1 MGLSLRVPACSQA
14 RRVWSLLVAAALVA
28 ALGPGL
34 PSVAATAPDPR
45 AGGCTIVGT
54 PGPDV
59 LVGGP
64 GADVICGRGGDDR
77 LVGGGGVDILRGG
90 GGDDLLL
97 GGAGDDVLDGG
108 PGDDV
113 LRGGRGDDRLLGRDA
128 KRYRDTLD
136 CGPGGADRAV
146 ADTPDR
152 VRSNCEQVAQNHR
165 PTDITLTPDSVAEDA
180 PVGALVGLLSATDAD
195 RGDRHVF
202 RLVAGEGSADNGS
215 FAVDGDRLI
224 TAAALDFETAPELS
238 VRVRAT
244 DAEGARTERVL
255 AIHVSDVDENAA
267 PVAVDDRVTTP
278 EDTAL
283 MLPATG
289 SAGPAGNDTD
299 ADGDPLTVT
308 AVSGAEGGEVVL
320 ADGTIRFTPTPNA
333 CGPAAGSF
341 SYAVGDGRGGT
352 ATGRVTVDITCTPDP
367 AIASDDSATVAEG
380 AAATALPV
388 LRNDTDADGEPVRI
402 VAVTQPANGTVV
414 ITGGGS
420 GLTYEPAAAYC
431 NDPGAGPKDTF
442 TYTVDGGSTA
452 TVSVTVTCV
461 DDAPTAV
468 DDTATVTEDDS
479 AAAVD
484 VLGND
489 TDPDGGPMTITAVTQ
504 PADGTVAITGS
515 GAGLTYRPDADYCN
529 TPPGGAPDTFT
540 YTLNGG
546 STASVSMTV
555 TCVDDAP
562 VAVDDTAT
570 VLEDD
575 PATAVDVLANDTD
588 VDGGPRTIA
597 SVTQPAHG
605 TVVITGGGTGLTYR
619 PAADYCN
626 DPGAEPDDT
635 FTYTLDGGSTGTV
648 SITVTCVDDAP
659 VAVDDTATV
668 VEDAS
673 ATAIPVL
680 ANDTDVDAGPMLISV
695 VTAPAHGTVAVD
707 ADRAGLTY
715 RPDAN
720 YCNDPPGG
728 APDTFTYTLD
738 GGSTA
743 TVSVAVT
750 CVDDA
755 PVAVD
760 DTATVYQDTAAAPVA
775 VLANDTDVDGG
786 AMTITAVTQPT
797 NGTVVITGGG
807 GGLTYEPDAGYCN
820 NPTGLVLDTFTY
832 TLNGGSTGTARMRVD
847 CDVPPTA
854 VDDTIAVTEDDP
866 AALVGVLTNDT
877 DPDGGPKSVVSV
889 TQPVH
894 GTAAITGSGADVS
907 YVPAADYCNNP
918 PGGAPDTFTYT
929 LNGGSTATVRATVD
943 CVDDNPFAVDDTVT
957 ILEDAGG
964 TVIDVFANDTDVD
977 GGTMMIASVTQG
989 GHGSVVLSGA
999 GTVVTY
1005 TPDANYC
1012 NDPGAEPADT
1022 FTYTLLGG
1030 STATV
1035 SVTVTCVADAPTLTA
1050 ASGPT
1055 AYTENAA
1062 AVAVDGAVTLSNP
1075 DTVAMTG
1082 ASVEITANAGAA
1094 DLLDWTDNDPADGIT
1109 EGASTAHRVVLTG
1122 AGTAAQYQAALRAVT
1137 YRNTSD
1143 DPATVDRTV
1152 TFTVTTGTGTVS
1164 DTIDIHVTAV
1174 DDPPV
1179 AVADASTILEDAAP
1193 TAIAVLGNDTDVD
1206 GGPISIASVT
1216 QPANGVVAITGTG
1229 DGLTYVPAANY
1240 CNDPGAEPDDT
1251 FTYTLDG
1258 GSTATVSVTVTCVND
1273 APVADAESF
1282 SGTSSAIGNTQ
1293 LVVDDP
1299 TDGAPVNAR
1308 PHKTIT
1314 GDLLDGDTD
1323 VDGPGPLAVVAETVT
1338 SNDGGTVV
1346 LEADG
1351 DFTYTPAAGT
1361 SCTDTSDYFDYTV
1374 TDQATPTPATG
1385 TARVTIALTGCVWYV
1400 SNNAAGNAGTSAA
1413 PFDTLAQ
1420 AQAASGA
1427 GSTIFVFAGDG
1438 TTTGYA
1444 AGIDL
1449 QAGQSL
1455 VGEVADLRVGTD
1467 LLWTGVPGARPRITD
1482 SNADVVALAAGNTLR
1497 GLAIDPSGTGGG
1509 IAGGAGDAGGTIAD
1523 VRIVDTGTAGTQ
1535 PALEL
1540 DGTSGTYAVSDLVVD
1555 TTAATGQT
1563 AGSVGV
1569 RLNNAGTVAFAPTG
1583 TVSITTTGAKGLDAT
1598 GTNLGT
1604 GSVFD
1609 DITVTASGAG
1619 AVSMT
1624 NTTGTTT
1631 FSNLS
1636 LATTSGATGAF
1647 VLSTAGAVTVA
1658 GSGTANI
1665 SSVGGPAVDVSGTTG
1680 AVLDLDTV
1688 TSTNSAST
1696 GISLAGLGAGTFT
1709 AASGSS
1715 ISGAA
1720 GTAFAVSGTSSGTI
1734 TYPGLIGNG
1743 AGETASISGRTGG
1756 TLTLSGALTDT
1767 ADAGGGIS
1775 VTGNTGGSTVISGAS
1790 KTFSTGVTTAVSL
1803 SANTGHT
1810 VSITGGQLAVTTT
1823 TGTGF
1828 TVSGGGTLEVGGTA
1842 NTISTTGGGGLLI
1855 DNATIGAGNVTF
1867 ESISTNGASV
1877 GIRANNT
1884 GALGRLIVTGSG
1896 GTCTNAATG
1905 GCSGGVIANG
1915 TGADDGSATPSGSGI
1930 VLNNTLNP
1938 SFTRMWVHD
1947 HSNYAIRGTSVA
1959 GLTLANS
1966 VVNGA
1971 NGTNATTPF
1980 DESSIRLDNLTG
1992 AASVTDTYVSGG
2004 FEDNMRVVNT
2014 TGSLNR
2020 ITLTN
2025 DTFGVSGTRPSNDAL
2040 RLETATTAGQLH
2052 ATITGSTFSSAAG
2065 DLLQFSHGGAG
2076 TGDLVLTGN
2085 TFSNAHPAIATGG
2098 GGVTLTQS
2106 GTAGGNTTMNISG
2119 NSFRDAVG
2127 PGVLIV
2133 KSVGPATQTG
2143 TFANNTIGVSGVAN
2157 SGSAEGSA
2165 LKLQLVDQGT
2175 STWNVTG
2182 NTIRQYNNFGIEVLA
2197 GGGST
2202 AQSGTFN
2209 TTITANTISQP
2220 GNTAGTITVPKQ
2232 GIHYN
2237 IGTVPGDTFLACA
2250 AIGGA
2255 GALAN
2260 TIDASGADGVPAT
2273 GIDVDVRLRQRQ
2285 TTTVRLPGYGGT
2297 AFDNAA
2303 VQSFVNANN
2312 SVGTTTLAAN
2322 SSTPPAGG
2330 FVGGAGC
2337 PVP

>member
-1 MGLSLRVPACSQA
+1 MGLSLRVPACSTG
-14 RRVWSLLVAAALVA
+14 RRGWSLLTVVTLVA

-34 PSVAATAPDPR
+34 PAVAAQPDRR
-45 AGGCTIVGT
+45 ADDCTIVGT

-59 LVGGP
+59 LVGGA
-64 GADVICGRGGDDR
+64 GADVICGRGGADRLVGRGGADVLLGGTGDDV
-77 LVGGGGVDILRGG
+77 LVGGGGADVLD
-90 GGDDLLL
+90 
-97 GGAGDDVLDGG
+97 GGAGDDALS
-108 PGDDV
+108 
-113 LRGGRGDDRLLGRDA
+113 GGRGDDRLLGRDA

-136 CGPGGADRAV
+136 CGPGGGDRAV

-180 PVGALVGLLSATDAD
+180 PVGALAGLLSATDAD

-202 RLVAGEGSADNGS
+202 RLVTGEGSADNGS
-215 FAVDGDRLI
+215 VAVDGDRLV

-238 VRVRAT
+238 VRLRAT
-244 DAEGARTERVL
+244 DAEGARTEQVLTIRVT
-255 AIHVSDVDENAA
+255 DVEENAA
-267 PVAVDDRVTTP
+267 PVAVDDLVTAV
-278 EDTAL
+278 EDTTL
-283 MLPATG
+283 VLPAG
-289 SAGPAGNDTD
+289 GPGGPAGNDTD
-299 ADGDPLTVT
+299 ADGDPLAVT
-308 AVSGAEGGEVVL
+308 EVSGAAGGAVVLAGGEV
-320 ADGTIRFTPTPNA
+320 RFTPTPNV

-341 SYAVGDGRGGT
+341 SYAVADGRGAT
-352 ATGRVTVDITCTPDP
+352 AAGRVTVDLTCTPDP
-367 AIASDDSATVAEG
+367 AIASDDSVTVAEG

-388 LRNDTDADGEPVRI
+388 LGNDSDADGEPVRI
-402 VAVTQPANGTVV
+402 VSVTQPVHGTVV
-414 ITGGGS
+414 MTGGGS

-431 NDPGAGPKDTF
+431 NDPGAGPTDTF

-468 DDTATVTEDDS
+468 DDATTVTEDAP

-504 PADGTVAITGS
+504 PAHGTVAITGA

-529 TPPGGAPDTFT
+529 DPGATPDDTFT
-540 YTLNGG
+540 YTLAGG
-546 STASVSMTV
+546 STATVSVTVTCVDDAPVAVGDAATLTEDDPATAVDVLANDTDVDAGAMRITGVTQPAHGTVTITGVGTGLTYRPDTDYCNDPGAAPEDTFTYTLDGGSTGTVSMTV

-570 VLEDD
+570 VTEDD
-575 PATAVDVLANDTD
+575 PARSIDALGNDTD
-588 VDGGPRTIA
+588 VD
-597 SVTQPAHG
+597 
-605 TVVITGGGTGLTYR
+605 
-619 PAADYCN
+619 D
-626 DPGAEPDDT
+626 
-635 FTYTLDGGSTGTV
+635 
-648 SITVTCVDDAP
+648 
-659 VAVDDTATV
+659 
-668 VEDAS
+668 
-673 ATAIPVL
+673 
-680 ANDTDVDAGPMLISV
+680 GPMLISV

-707 ADRAGLTY
+707 AARTGLTY

-720 YCNDPPGG
+720 YCNDPG
-728 APDTFTYTLD
+728 AEPEDTFTYTLD

-743 TVSVAVT
+743 TVRVTVT

-760 DTATVYQDTAAAPVA
+760 DTATVYQGAAATAVG
-775 VLANDTDVDGG
+775 VLANDTDVDAGPISI
-786 AMTITAVTQPT
+786 ASVTQPA
-797 NGTVVITGGG
+797 NGAVVITGGG
-807 GGLTYEPDAGYCN
+807 SGLTYEPDSGYCN
-820 NPTGLVLDTFTY
+820 NPPGLVLDTFTY
-832 TLNGGSTGTARMRVD
+832 TLGSGSTATVRMTVD

-854 VDDTIAVTEDDP
+854 VGDTVTMTEDGP
-866 AALVGVLTNDT
+866 ATVVGVLANDADT
-877 DPDGGPKSVVSV
+877 DGGPKEVVSI
-889 TQPVH
+889 TQPAH
-894 GTAAITGSGADVS
+894 GTAAMTGGGADVS
-907 YVPAADYCNNP
+907 YEPAADYCNNP
-918 PGGAPDTFTYT
+918 PGAAPDTFTYT
-929 LNGGSTATVRATVD
+929 LNGGSTATVSATVD
-943 CVDDNPFAVDDTVT
+943 CVDDGPVAVDDTTT
-957 ILEDAGG
+957 IAEDAGG
-964 TVIDVFANDTDVD
+964 TVVGVLANDTDVD
-977 GGTMMIASVTQG
+977 GGTMTIASVTQG

-1030 STATV
+1030 NTATV
-1035 SVTVTCVADAPTLTA
+1035 SVTVTCVPDAPTLTTA
-1050 ASGPT
+1050 TGPT

-1062 AVAVDGAVTLSNP
+1062 AVAVDGAVTVSNP
-1075 DTVAMTG
+1075 DAVAVTAG
-1082 ASVEITANAGAA
+1082 SVELTANAGAA
-1094 DLLDWTDNDPADGIT
+1094 DVLDWTDNDVTDGIT
-1109 EGASTAHRVVLTG
+1109 EGSSTAHRVVLTG

-1143 DPATVDRTV
+1143 DPPAADRTA
-1152 TFTVTTGTGTVS
+1152 TFTVTTGTGPVS
-1164 DTIDIHVTAV
+1164 GTIDIHVTAV

-1179 AVADASTILEDAAP
+1179 AVADTATVLEDAAP
-1193 TAIAVLGNDTDVD
+1193 TAIDVLGNDTDVD
-1206 GGPISIASVT
+1206 GGPKTIASTT
-1216 QPANGVVAITGTG
+1216 QPANGVVAITGLG
-1229 DGLTYVPAANY
+1229 GGLTYVPAANY
-1240 CNDPGAEPDDT
+1240 CNDPGATPDDT
-1251 FTYTLDG
+1251 FTYTLNG
-1258 GSTATVSVTVTCVND
+1258 GSTAQVSVTVTCVND
-1273 APVADAESF
+1273 APVADAETF

-1308 PHKTIT
+1308 PHKAVT
-1314 GDLLDGDTD
+1314 GDLLGGDSD

-1346 LEADG
+1346 IEADG

-1361 SCTDTSDYFDYTV
+1361 SCSDTSDYFDYTV
-1374 TDQATPTPATG
+1374 TDQATLTPATG
-1385 TARVTIALTGCVWYV
+1385 TGRVTIALTGCVWYV
-1400 SNNAAGNAGTSAA
+1400 ANDAAGNAGTSAA

-1420 AQAASGA
+1420 AQAASGP
-1427 GSTIFVFAGDG
+1427 GSTIFLFAGDG

-1467 LLWTGVPGARPRITD
+1467 LLWTGVPGARPTITD
-1482 SNADVVALAAGNTLR
+1482 SNADVVSLAAGNIVR

-1535 PALEL
+1535 PGVEL

-1555 TTAATGQT
+1555 NTAATGQ
-1563 AGSVGV
+1563 AMGSVGV
-1569 RLNNAGTVAFAPTG
+1569 RLNNAGTVTFAASG
-1583 TVSITTTGAKGLDAT
+1583 TVSVTTKGAKGLEAT
-1598 GTNLGT
+1598 GTNLGA

-1609 DITVTASGAG
+1609 DITVTGSGSG

-1624 NTTGTTT
+1624 STTGTTT

-1647 VLSTAGAVTVA
+1647 ALSNAGAVTVA

-1665 SSVGGPAVDVSGTTG
+1665 SAVGGPAVDVSGTTG

-1715 ISGAA
+1715 ISGAS

-1743 AGETASISGRTGG
+1743 TGETASISGRTGG

-1775 VTGNTGGSTVISGAS
+1775 VSGNSGGSTVISGAS

-1823 TGTGF
+1823 TGTGL
-1828 TVSGGGTLEVGGTA
+1828 TMSGGGTLEVGGTA

-1884 GALGRLIVTGSG
+1884 GSLGRLIVTGSG

-1915 TGADDGSATPSGSGI
+1915 AGADDGSATPSGSGI
-1930 VLNNTLNP
+1930 VLNNTLSP

-1992 AASVTDTYVSGG
+1992 SATISDTYVSGG

-2025 DTFGVSGTRPSNDAL
+2025 DTFGANGARPSNDAL
-2040 RLETATTAGQLH
+2040 RLETATSAGQLQ
-2052 ATITGSTFSSAAG
+2052 ATIAGSTFSSAAG

-2085 TFSNAHPAIATGG
+2085 TFSNSHPAISTGG
-2098 GGVTLTQS
+2098 GGVTLTQT
-2106 GTAGGNTTMNISG
+2106 GTAGGDTTMNITG
-2119 NSFRDAVG
+2119 NTFRDAVG

-2143 TFANNTIGVSGVAN
+2143 TFANNTIGASGVAN

-2165 LKLQLVDQGT
+2165 LKLQLVDQGA
-2175 STWNVTG
+2175 STWSVTG

-2197 GGGST
+2197 GGGSS
-2202 AQSGTFN
+2202 AQTGTFN
-2209 TTITANTISQP
+2209 TTVTGNTISQP
-2220 GNTAGTITVPKQ
+2220 GNTAGTLTIPKQ

-2237 IGTVPGDTFLACA
+2237 IGTVSGDTFLACA

-2273 GIDVDVRLRQRQ
+2273 GVDVDVRLRQRQ
-2285 TTTVRLPGYGGT
+2285 TTTIRLPGYGGT
-2297 AFDNAA
+2297 ALDNSA
-2303 VQSFVNANN
+2303 VQGFVNANN
-2312 SVGTTTLAAN
+2312 SLGTTTLAASN
-2322 SSTPPAGG
+2322 PVAGSGG

-2337 PVP
+2337 PTP